1 MFKYYI
7 EEREVDLETFI
18 YNIGLELETRFEIDF
33 DNLLDKNDP
42 IIFEGKQY
50 TYTKAF
56 KLLDFT
62 TYLAKLNAYVIT
74 KVINKVLEMQKTQ
87 GTHIG
92 MYKYQV
98 VKGDN

>member
-18 YNIGLELETRFEIDF
+18 YNIGQELDTKLEIDF
-33 DNLLDKNDP
+33 DNSLDSKEP
-42 IIFEGKQY
+42 IIFEGKVY
-50 TYTKAF
+50 TYSKAF
-56 KLLDFT
+56 KHLDFNK
-62 TYLAKLNAYVIT
+62 YLGDLNAYKITNVIR
-74 KVINKVLEMQKTQ
+74 KVLEMQKTL

>member
-18 YNIGLELETRFEIDF
+18 YNMGLELETKLEIDY
-33 DNLLDKNDP
+33 DNSLDKNDP
-42 IIFEGKQY
+42 IMFEGKLY
-50 TYTKAF
+50 NYSKAF

-62 TYLAKLNAYVIT
+62 NYLGKLNAYVIT
-74 KVINKVLEMQKTQ
+74 MVMRKVLEMQKTQ